1 MNLPALIQ
9 AQNLIKAGDIVG
21 AESALATLADT
32 EGDHALVAALDQFP
46 PKDLLAIIREY
57 DTSKESLVNLV
68 VTPEQFA
75 KAIVL
80 EKRYGD
86 HSHEH
91 LRGMINSVIFRE
103 GADPAAFLY
112 AISEVDGGYDAL
124 VDYLAERTERIEY
137 FYRYATFDVFEY
149 SVEYNGE
156 AKTQAID
163 DDLLNLTRDSEPQSP
178 PSEMVNTEDRDWMQ
192 VTTILRY
199 QHPDIFREV
208 LLKLRARLQKE
219 NAQHDAFMEA
229 TEELPEGFLDI
240 EKPMPSTD
248 RPDFEGLQEESAL

>member
-1 MNLPALIQ
+1 MKQPALIQ
-9 AQNLIKAGDIVG
+9 AHNLIKSGDIVG

-32 EGDHALVAALDQFP
+32 EGDHALVVALDQFP

-57 DTSKESLVNLV
+57 DTSKESLVNLL

-75 KAIVL
+75 QAVVL

-124 VDYLAERTERIEY
+124 VDYLAERIERIEH
-137 FYRYATFDVFEY
+137 FYRYATFDLFEHGDE
-149 SVEYNGE
+149 V
-156 AKTQAID
+156 KTQAMD
-163 DDLLNLTRDSEPQSP
+163 DDLLNLTRESEPQSSP
-178 PSEMVNTEDRDWMQ
+178 LEMVNAEDRDWMQ

-208 LLKLRARLQKE
+208 LLKLRARLKKE

-229 TEELPEGFLDI
+229 TTEELPEGVLDND
-240 EKPMPSTD
+240 KPMPSND

>member
-1 MNLPALIQ
+1 MSLPALIQ

-21 AESALATLADT
+21 AELALATLAET
-32 EGDHALVAALDQFP
+32 EGDHALVVALDQFP

-57 DTSKESLVNLV
+57 DTSKESLVNLL
-68 VTPEQFA
+68 VTPKQFA
-75 KAIVL
+75 HAVVL

-103 GADPAAFLY
+103 GADPAEFLY

-137 FYRYATFDVFEY
+137 FYRYATFDLFEY
-149 SVEYNGE
+149 SDE

-163 DDLLNLTRDSEPQSP
+163 DDLLNLTRDSEPQSSP
-178 PSEMVNTEDRDWMQ
+178 LEMVNAEDHDWMQ
-192 VTTILRY
+192 VTAILRY

-208 LLKLRARLQKE
+208 LLKLRARLKKE

-229 TEELPEGFLDI
+229 TEELPEGVLDND
-240 EKPMPSTD
+240 KPMPSTD